1 MGLLPKTELY
11 TPPFCLYPSV
21 LLVSPQE
28 TEDLLTSLT
37 GQPNPEDVL
46 LFAVP
51 VCAPYTALS
60 NYKYVHFP
68 CVTPACGA
76 PLRTVYFYRHK
87 VKVTPGSQ
95 KKGKG
100 KRGGHSDIR
109 AAPEAF
115 LPLLLCLSSRTRR
128 SFQLHESKR
137 YNSQRERS
145 VPQRQGEESQ

>member
-11 TPPFCLYPSV
+11 TPPFCLNPSV

-76 PLRTVYFYRHK
+76 PLRTV
-87 VKVTPGSQ
+87 
-95 KKGKG
+95 
-100 KRGGHSDIR
+100 I
-109 AAPEAF
+109 F
-115 LPLLLCLSSRTRR
+115 L
-128 SFQLHESKR
+128 QA
-137 YNSQRERS
+137 
-145 VPQRQGEESQ
+145 QGEGNAGISEERKR